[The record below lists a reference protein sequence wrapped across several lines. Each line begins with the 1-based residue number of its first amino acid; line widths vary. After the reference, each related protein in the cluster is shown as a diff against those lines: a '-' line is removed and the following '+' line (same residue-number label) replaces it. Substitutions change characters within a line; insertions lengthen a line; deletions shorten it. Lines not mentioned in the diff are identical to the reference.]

1 MFVCFNS
8 TPNKVGKTD
17 FSGELE
23 EDDFLTKVDAVGFG
37 DVGAA
42 AGIEPKKALF
52 LPSSVALGNS
62 LVSTV
67 FSVFRPKQ
75 RLLG

>member
-17 FSGELE
+17 FFGELE
-23 EDDFLTKVDAVGFG
+23 KEDFLAKEDAVGVG
-37 DVGAA
+37 DVVAA
-42 AGIEPKKALF
+42 AGMEAKKALF
-52 LPSSVALGNS
+52 SPSSAALGNS
-62 LVSTV
+62 LVSTF